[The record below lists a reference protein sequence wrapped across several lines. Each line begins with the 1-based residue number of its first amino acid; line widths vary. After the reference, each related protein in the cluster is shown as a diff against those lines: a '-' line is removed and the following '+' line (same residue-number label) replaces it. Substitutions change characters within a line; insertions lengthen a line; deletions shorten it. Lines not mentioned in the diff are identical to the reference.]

1 MCVRQEE
8 VAARPVLYEREPQDE
23 AGRPER
29 KEKDQGQGAV
39 VAKQGLAARLRL
51 EPPRHS
57 RPRAPGQSVVPGCQT
72 EQTAHAPGEN
82 HGFESVEQDGQQHQQ
97 PGEGGNDA
105 EDKHEVSRMLAGLGS
120 KAGKG
125 ANPGAASEHLTLVP
139 HDHPHPHAQANH
151 ASHGPEKLPGITHVI
166 AIGSGKGGVG
176 KSTVSVNLALALQQV
191 GGRVGLVDADILGPS
206 IPGMLGLP
214 ANQPPMATADQ
225 TILPAERHGLR
236 AMSMGMLTGDDNPA
250 ILRGPMV
257 NKYLNMFIGNVEW
270 GRLDYLVIDLPP
282 GTGDTQLT
290 LAQNV
295 PLSGAIIVTTPQ
307 DVSLKIARRGLRM
320 FEKVQVPI
328 LGIVENMSTFTCPHC
343 GKDTDVFRR
352 GGGER
357 MSKELGVAFL
367 GSIPLDADV
376 VTCGDAGLPI
386 VLEKPKSVAAKA
398 YLAIATAL
406 ATQLQG
412 RPTTALKPFSWEWN
426 GSDTGPGWAEG
437 ATAKSGSRTTAIG
450 LRRTNPRTLSVLW
463 EDGRKGDFDV
473 RDLRLACPCALCVE
487 EMSGRPLL
495 DPSKVRPDIAPVTL
509 TSVGSYGITIKWNDG
524 HSTGIYSY
532 ESLRAQAEGG
542 TSASVEDV

>member
-1 MCVRQEE
+1 M
-8 VAARPVLYEREPQDE
+8 AMA
-23 AGRPER
+23 
-29 KEKDQGQGAV
+29 
-39 VAKQGLAARLRL
+39 
-51 EPPRHS
+51 
-57 RPRAPGQSVVPGCQT
+57 
-72 EQTAHAPGEN
+72 
-82 HGFESVEQDGQQHQQ
+82 DG
-97 PGEGGNDA
+97 N
-105 EDKHEVSRMLAGLGS
+105 
-120 KAGKG
+120 G
-125 ANPGAASEHLTLVP
+125 ANPGRVDRHLTRVQ
-139 HDHPHPHAQANH
+139 HDHEHPPT
-151 ASHGPEKLPGITHVI
+151 ASGHPLHGPEKLPGITHVI
-166 AIGSGKGGVG
+166 AVGSGKGGVG

-191 GGRVGLVDADILGPS
+191 GGRIGLVDADVLGPS

-214 ANQPPMATADQ
+214 TNEPPMTTANQ
-225 TILPAERHGLR
+225 TIIPAERYGLKT
-236 AMSMGMLTGDDNPA
+236 MSMGMLTPDDSPA

-270 GRLDYLVIDLPP
+270 GTLDYLIIDLPP

-320 FEKVQVPI
+320 FEKVHVPI

-386 VLEKPKSVAAKA
+386 VLEKPKSVASHA

-406 ATQLQG
+406 VRQLHGMPATS
-412 RPTTALKPFSWEWN
+412 LKPFSWEW
-426 GSDTGPGWAEG
+426 SSADAGPGWAEG
-437 ATAKSGSRTTAIG
+437 AALKSGSRTTAVG

-463 EDGRKGDFDV
+463 EDGRQGHFDV

-487 EMSGRPLL
+487 EMSGRALL
-495 DPSKVRPDIAPVTL
+495 DPSKVRPDVAPVTL
-509 TSVGSYGITIKWNDG
+509 TSVGSYGIAIKWSDG
-524 HSTGIYSY
+524 HSTGIYSFQN
-532 ESLRAQAEGG
+532 LRALAERG
-542 TSASVEDV
+542 ASEKAEDV

>member
-1 MCVRQEE
+1 V
-8 VAARPVLYEREPQDE
+8 
-23 AGRPER
+23 
-29 KEKDQGQGAV
+29 
-39 VAKQGLAARLRL
+39 
-51 EPPRHS
+51 
-57 RPRAPGQSVVPGCQT
+57 
-72 EQTAHAPGEN
+72 
-82 HGFESVEQDGQQHQQ
+82 
-97 PGEGGNDA
+97 
-105 EDKHEVSRMLAGLGS
+105 
-120 KAGKG
+120 
-125 ANPGAASEHLTLVP
+125 
-139 HDHPHPHAQANH
+139 
-151 ASHGPEKLPGITHVI
+151 
-166 AIGSGKGGVG
+166 GSGKGGVG
-176 KSTVSVNLALALQQV
+176 KSTVAVNLALALQQV

-214 ANQPPMATADQ
+214 ANQPPRVTAEQ
-225 TILPAERHGLR
+225 HILPAERYGLKT
-236 AMSMGMLTGDDNPA
+236 MSMGLLTGDDSPA

-257 NKYLNMFIGNVEW
+257 NKYLNMFIGEVEW
-270 GRLDYLVIDLPP
+270 GALDYLVIDLPP

-295 PLSGAIIVTTPQ
+295 PLSGALIVTTPQ

-328 LGIVENMSTFTCPHC
+328 LGIIENMSTFTCPHC

-367 GSIPLDADV
+367 GSIPLDAEV

-386 VLEKPKSVAAKA
+386 VLEKPKTISAQA

-412 RPTTALKPFSWEWN
+412 MATTALKPFSWDWN
-426 GSDTGPGWAEG
+426 GSDSGPGWGEA
-437 ATAKSGSRTTAIG
+437 AAKSGGRTIAVG
-450 LRRTNPRTLSVLW
+450 LRRANPRTLSVLW
-463 EDGRKGDFDV
+463 QDGRQGEFDV

-509 TSVGSYGITIKWNDG
+509 TSVGSYGISIKWNDG

-532 ESLRAQAEGG
+532 EGLRALAEGG
-542 TSASVEDV
+542 SGESAEEV

>member
-1 MCVRQEE
+1 M
-8 VAARPVLYEREPQDE
+8 
-23 AGRPER
+23 
-29 KEKDQGQGAV
+29 
-39 VAKQGLAARLRL
+39 
-51 EPPRHS
+51 
-57 RPRAPGQSVVPGCQT
+57 
-72 EQTAHAPGEN
+72 
-82 HGFESVEQDGQQHQQ
+82 
-97 PGEGGNDA
+97 
-105 EDKHEVSRMLAGLGS
+105 
-120 KAGKG
+120 
-125 ANPGAASEHLTLVP
+125 P
-139 HDHPHPHAQANH
+139 HDHPHPHPET
-151 ASHGPEKLPGITHVI
+151 SPSIRGPEKLPGITHVI
-166 AIGSGKGGVG
+166 AVGSGKGGVG

-191 GGRVGLVDADILGPS
+191 GGRVGLVDADVLGPS

-214 ANQPPMATADQ
+214 SNQPPMATANQ
-225 TILPAERHGLR
+225 TILPAERHGVKT
-236 AMSMGMLTGDDNPA
+236 MSMGMLTGDDNPA

-257 NKYLNMFIGNVEW
+257 NKYLNMFIGDVEW
-270 GRLDYLVIDLPP
+270 GTLDYLIIDLPP

-320 FEKVQVPI
+320 FEKVQVTI
-328 LGIVENMSTFTCPHC
+328 LGVIENMSTFTCPHC
-343 GKDTDVFRR
+343 GKETDVFRR

-357 MSKELGVAFL
+357 MSKELGVPFL

-386 VLEKPKSVAAKA
+386 VLEKPKSVAAQA

-406 ATQLQG
+406 VRQLQG
-412 RPTTALKPFSWEWN
+412 MSNTALKPFSWEWN
-426 GSDTGPGWAEG
+426 SADAGPGWAEG
-437 ATAKSGSRTTAIG
+437 ATARAGSRTTAIG
-450 LRRTNPRTLSVLW
+450 LRKTNPRTLSVLW
-463 EDGRKGDFDV
+463 EDGRQGDFDV

-542 TSASVEDV
+542 TSASAEDV